1 MFTLPASIFW
11 ALLFFHGYDL
21 KKSVPNASIE
31 TLLDFGCNRATEE
44 VNVLSIGFS
53 MTYIS
58 GANGIRTHDLLH
70 AMQALSQLSY
80 GPLV

>member
-1 MFTLPASIFW
+1 MFTLLASIFW

-21 KKSVPNASIE
+21 QKSVPNASIE
-31 TLLDFGCNRATEE
+31 ALLDFGCNRATEE

-70 AMQALSQLSY
+70 AMHSRQNAEY
-80 GPLV
+80 P